1 MKDNSIKII
10 SILLISLFVLFG
22 FQIVSNADAG
32 SMISSF
38 TPNTDSSAASK
49 VNVIGQNVVGVI
61 QVVGIAI
68 AVGMLLVLGIKY
80 LRAAPDEKANIKQS
94 SVIYIVGAVVLFA
107 AVNIVKIVYTFAT
120 ETVTC

>member
-1 MKDNSIKII
+1 
-10 SILLISLFVLFG
+10 
-22 FQIVSNADAG
+22 
-32 SMISSF
+32 MISSF

-120 ETVTC
+120 ETVTG

>member
-1 MKDNSIKII
+1 M
-10 SILLISLFVLFG
+10 
-22 FQIVSNADAG
+22 
-32 SMISSF
+32 
-38 TPNTDSSAASK
+38 
-49 VNVIGQNVVGVI
+49 NVIGQNVVGVI

-120 ETVTC
+120 ETVTG